1 MRPAIAVAATGSVGE
16 TIAPSTKAAGHDMP
30 SITAWA
36 TSATASAVASTSPI
50 ASRLIGRMFWRRS
63 RRPVKKLAL

>member
-16 TIAPSTKAAGHDMP
+16 TIAPSTNAAGHDMP

-36 TSATASAVASTSPI
+36 TTATARAVASTSPI
-50 ASRLIGRMFWRRS
+50 ASTPIWPRFSRSS
-63 RRPVKKLAL
+63 RRPVKNDAA

>member
-1 MRPAIAVAATGSVGE
+1 MAATGSVGE
-16 TIAPSTKAAGHDMP
+16 TMAPSTKAAGHDMP

-36 TSATASAVASTSPI
+36 TIATASAVASTRPI
-50 ASRLIGRMFWRRS
+50 ASRLIGRMFWRSS